1 MESSNKQK
9 VKSIY
14 ILINKTIYHFLI
26 QLISNI
32 ILKDETKKDG
42 VNERVKKYLDY
53 INKKLIKSEDKK
65 INSNY
70 EKRNLKNIF
79 NFIKMQN
86 SKYAREI
93 FENILIIVF
102 SFGCN
107 AKKQKTFGKYLFNN
121 IENLKAEESQNYR
134 KTKNAKNQYEISEWF
149 NQDKFKFL
157 FNDKSSIGKI
167 VSPFKD
173 LLMNDSKIQK
183 LGDNKI
189 VQGQPIFDILDL
201 IYCDE
206 EYYRSRNKFSYYL
219 DRANYLLEERIEMKD
234 INEKKDDETYTLN
247 NISCR
252 NSKISDYFFNST
264 FNKIGKSYEMGL
276 IRSLFISAYIYHQN
290 KNSPLMKF
298 TEKSDKNKE
307 FEIIPFEYNLSEAVI
322 DDIYSRIILS
332 PLRIEP
338 KISIINLK
346 KNIINKNGFEELSK
360 VLIFNNNIN
369 CINNSYCTIQPFS
382 IYLLNNAFGI
392 FDNNSVEEIN
402 LSYNYLNEDSG
413 EFLANML
420 SHLKNL
426 KIINLSS
433 NELKRGI
440 SPFLITLKN
449 LYREGKTKLE
459 TLNLIK
465 CELDDISYYELAEL
479 LK

>member
-42 VNERVKKYLDY
+42 VNEKVKNYIDY
-53 INKKLIKSEDKK
+53 INKKLIKSEYKK

-189 VQGQPIFDILDL
+189 VI
-201 IYCDE
+201 
-206 EYYRSRNKFSYYL
+206 
-219 DRANYLLEERIEMKD
+219 
-234 INEKKDDETYTLN
+234 
-247 NISCR
+247 
-252 NSKISDYFFNST
+252 
-264 FNKIGKSYEMGL
+264 
-276 IRSLFISAYIYHQN
+276 
-290 KNSPLMKF
+290 
-298 TEKSDKNKE
+298 
-307 FEIIPFEYNLSEAVI
+307 
-322 DDIYSRIILS
+322 
-332 PLRIEP
+332 
-338 KISIINLK
+338 
-346 KNIINKNGFEELSK
+346 
-360 VLIFNNNIN
+360 
-369 CINNSYCTIQPFS
+369 
-382 IYLLNNAFGI
+382 
-392 FDNNSVEEIN
+392 
-402 LSYNYLNEDSG
+402 
-413 EFLANML
+413 
-420 SHLKNL
+420 
-426 KIINLSS
+426 
-433 NELKRGI
+433 
-440 SPFLITLKN
+440 
-449 LYREGKTKLE
+449 
-459 TLNLIK
+459 
-465 CELDDISYYELAEL
+465 
-479 LK
+479 